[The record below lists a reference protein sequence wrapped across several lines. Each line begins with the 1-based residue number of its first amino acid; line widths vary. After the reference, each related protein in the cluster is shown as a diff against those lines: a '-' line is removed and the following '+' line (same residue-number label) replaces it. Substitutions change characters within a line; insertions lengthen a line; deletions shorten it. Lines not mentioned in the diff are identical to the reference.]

1 MDHLWNLP
9 AWLELPEAAEYL
21 HANTTQE
28 ITEVSI
34 LEAALEEQVQLSVRF
49 SHSVFAYGVPEQP
62 TSTDGF
68 EYESLLGVYELVLE
82 GSVRDEIEYLCA
94 VEQGRPHKKL
104 VVHEG
109 ARVKSEGRVYQL
121 SPSHAPV
128 SALQGGV
135 LGLTREE
142 LGDFS
147 TVMRQR
153 ASSKGG
159 AQQTDIRPLKKQ
171 ERETFLKVIVALAV
185 PFAEYINSNRPE
197 DKKTPSPNAEEAL
210 TDLSDALGDR
220 VDRETFRAII
230 AALMKYKLKYKQLDL
245 SKPYSAAKTLND
257 RLVVLGLRPRSRE
270 TIAKVLEA
278 IKDARKTPLV

>member
-1 MDHLWNLP
+1 MNHLWNLP
-9 AWLELPEAAEYL
+9 AWLELPEALEYL
-21 HANTTQE
+21 QANTTQE

-49 SHSVFAYGVPEQP
+49 AHSVFAYGVPEQP

-94 VEQGRPHKKL
+94 VERGRPHKEL

-109 ARVKSEGRVYQL
+109 ARVKKEGSVYQL
-121 SPSHAPV
+121 FRSNTPV
-128 SALQGGV
+128 SALDGGI

-147 TVMRQR
+147 TVIRQR

-159 AQQTDIRPLKKQ
+159 AQQTDIRPVKKQ

-185 PFAEYINSNRPE
+185 PVAKYLTSHPREE
-197 DKKTPSPNAEEAL
+197 DAADWPQAEETL
-210 TDLSDALGDR
+210 TDLSDALGER

-230 AALMKYKLKYKQLDL
+230 AALMKYKQPDL
-245 SKPYSAAKTLND
+245 SKPYPAADTLND

>member
-1 MDHLWNLP
+1 MKLSTGALW
-9 AWLELPEAAEYL
+9 
-21 HANTTQE
+21 
-28 ITEVSI
+28 S
-34 LEAALEEQVQLSVRF
+34 
-49 SHSVFAYGVPEQP
+49 
-62 TSTDGF
+62 
-68 EYESLLGVYELVLE
+68 
-82 GSVRDEIEYLCA
+82 
-94 VEQGRPHKKL
+94 GRPHKEL

-109 ARVKSEGRVYQL
+109 ARVKREGRVYQL

-128 SALQGGV
+128 STLLGGV

-159 AQQTDIRPLKKQ
+159 AQQTDIRPVKKQ

-185 PFAEYINSNRPE
+185 PVAKYLTSHPREKNAANW
-197 DKKTPSPNAEEAL
+197 PNAEEAL

-230 AALMKYKLKYKQLDL
+230 AALMKYKQLDL

-257 RLVVLGLRPRSRE
+257 RLVGLGLRPRSRE